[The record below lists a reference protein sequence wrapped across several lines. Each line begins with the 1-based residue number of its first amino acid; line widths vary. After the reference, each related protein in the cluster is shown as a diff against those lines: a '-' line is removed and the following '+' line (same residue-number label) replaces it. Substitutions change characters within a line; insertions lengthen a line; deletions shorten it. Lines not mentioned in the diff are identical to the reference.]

1 MAIDL
6 NDILLQLLNAT
17 DEMLEGQ
24 VEILFGKLNDKLDE
38 MAGDPESKFTAKGKQ
53 IVLLGLRDKLIK
65 ILPLNTY
72 PLD

>member
-6 NDILLQLLNAT
+6 NSILLEILNVT

-24 VEILFGKLNDKLDE
+24 IETLFGKLNDKLDE
-38 MAGDPESKFTAKGKQ
+38 MAGDPETKFTAKGKQ
-53 IVLLGLRDKLIK
+53 VVLLGLRDKLIK
-65 ILPLNTY
+65 ILPLEDF